1 MASDTGT
8 ELPSWW
14 RVVATLAVGTVIAL
28 VLALAVTTLGEGGD
42 PRPVADVGHVYD
54 HPFAEDELPHAGE
67 VSLPWE
73 RIEVAVGTPQR
84 ELPTILNDAV
94 DVAPPEGGS
103 FVRVDARAAEPAQL
117 AFAATGRPLQVGVEV
132 VLRADGAEYPLS
144 GPGGLRF
151 DPNDAFVGSTGSRW
165 VAVPGR
171 PSELEVA
178 VLVDGEEQT
187 VHADGTVSAGRATGL
202 TELPTLSSTSRPDEV
217 ACGPTRR
224 TDHSSLRLPE
234 GLDDLACTVKATFR
248 TPYVDGVG
256 WAPEGREYLVVVAAH
271 DDVPAVDGPAG
282 ERWNATDT
290 LTGRLDGAE
299 PVVAPVDV
307 NAVNAGTLAFQDPDD
322 PRKLVFEVAE
332 TGSTGDLVLRLD
344 VDARPDDPAASGHE
358 RMRLEST
365 VPEEDL
371 R

>member
-1 MASDTGT
+1 MASTPSS

-28 VLALAVTTLGEGGD
+28 VLAQAVTTMGEGSD
-42 PRPVADVGHVYD
+42 PRPVADPGQVYD
-54 HPFAEDELPHAGE
+54 YPFAEDELPHAGE
-67 VSLPWE
+67 VSLPWA

-84 ELPTILNDAV
+84 ELPTILNGAA

-103 FVRVDARAAEPAQL
+103 FVRVDARPADNAQL
-117 AFAATGRPLQVGVEV
+117 PFAATGRPLQVAVEI
-132 VLRADGAEYPLS
+132 VLRADGAEYSLS

-151 DPNDAFVGSTGSRW
+151 DPNDFFVGATGSRW
-165 VAVPGR
+165 VAVPGH

-178 VLVDGEEQT
+178 VLVDGKEQT
-187 VHADGTVSAGRATGL
+187 VHADGTVSAGRAAGL
-202 TELPTLSSTSRPDEV
+202 AELPGLRSGSRADEV

-224 TDHSSLRLPE
+224 VDDSSLRLPD
-234 GLDDLACTVKATFR
+234 GLDDLACTVRTTFR

-256 WAPEGREYLVVVAAH
+256 WAPEGHEYLVVVAAH
-271 DDVPAVDGPAG
+271 DDVPSVDGPAG

-299 PVVAPVDV
+299 PVVDPVDV
-307 NAVNAGTLAFQDPDD
+307 NAVNAGTLAIQLVDG
-322 PRKLVFEVAE
+322 PRMLVFEVPE

-344 VDARPDDPAASGHE
+344 IDARPDDPADPGHE
-358 RMRLEST
+358 QMRLEST

>member
-84 ELPTILNDAV
+84 ELPTILNDA
-94 DVAPPEGGS
+94 
-103 FVRVDARAAEPAQL
+103 AQL

-187 VHADGTVSAGRATGL
+187 VHADGTVSSGRATGL
-202 TELPTLSSTSRPDEV
+202 AELPTLSSTSRPDEV

-322 PRKLVFEVAE
+322 PRMLVFEVAE